1 MAMPRKAAT
10 GLGKESI
17 LRIRETQLREA
28 MALARIG
35 TWEWDVVRGTVIWSP
50 ELRRILGV
58 GADVEATA
66 RNFLDRVHP
75 EDRAWAESSAR
86 DTLRTGVAHE
96 TPFRIVRPDES
107 VRVVRGRACASHFE
121 NARPVYLVGAIQD
134 LGGGSLFPEFHLA
147 SLALRMMSKR
157 EREVLILVVDGGT
170 SKEIAEAL
178 ALSPKTVD
186 TYRSRV
192 MSKLGIEDLAG
203 LVRFAI
209 RYGLTVL

>member
-1 MAMPRKAAT
+1 MPRQAVAKR
-10 GLGKESI
+10 GKGSM
-17 LRIRETQLREA
+17 LSIREAQLREA
-28 MALARIG
+28 MALAKIG
-35 TWEWDVVRGTVIWSP
+35 AWEWDVVSGTVVWSP

-58 GADVEATA
+58 GADVKATVE
-66 RNFLDRVHP
+66 NFLDRVHP

-96 TPFRIVRPDES
+96 SPFRIIRPDES
-107 VRVVRGRACASHFE
+107 VRVVRGRACASRFE
-121 NARPVYLVGAIQD
+121 GSRPVYVVGVIQD
-134 LGGGSLFPEFHLA
+134 LGSGSLFPEFHLA
-147 SLALRMMSKR
+147 SLALRVMSKR
-157 EREVLILVVDGGT
+157 EREVLIAVVDGGT
-170 SKEIAEAL
+170 SKEIAATL
-178 ALSPKTVD
+178 SLSPKTVD